1 MEGREVTK
9 TGANILI
16 LILVFA
22 MPIFGAG
29 VFTGDWLRHNQ
40 ATKEAVKAGHGQWV
54 ADKDGNVQ
62 FKWKDVK

>member
-1 MEGREVTK
+1 MTK
-9 TGANILI
+9 TGDDILI
-16 LILVFA
+16 VTLVFA
-22 MPIFGAG
+22 LLIFGAG
-29 VFTGDWLRHNQ
+29 AFTGDWLRYNQ